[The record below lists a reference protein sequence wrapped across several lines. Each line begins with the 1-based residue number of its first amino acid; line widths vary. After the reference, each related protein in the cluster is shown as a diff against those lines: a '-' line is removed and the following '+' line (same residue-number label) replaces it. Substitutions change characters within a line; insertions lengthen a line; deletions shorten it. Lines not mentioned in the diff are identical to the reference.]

1 MLRLSYGGVVALRE
15 RYAKSSFSIVIR
27 LLLLLLLLLWLIVV
41 VAVVVSCPA
50 PSKLQN
56 L

>member
-1 MLRLSYGGVVALRE
+1 MVALRE

-27 LLLLLLLLLWLIVV
+27 LLLLLLHWLIVV

>member
-27 LLLLLLLLLWLIVV
+27 LLLLLLLLWLIVV
-41 VAVVVSCPA
+41 VAVVSCPA

>member
-27 LLLLLLLLLWLIVV
+27 LLLLLLLLWLIVV

>member
-1 MLRLSYGGVVALRE
+1 MLRLSYGGVVELRE

-27 LLLLLLLLLWLIVV
+27 LLLLLLLLWLIVV